1 MSTTTLSIRIPTS
14 EAAQFTRL
22 ARNVGLDRATLLKQA
37 LREGCNE
44 VLFERAGA
52 AYRKGEVTL
61 SRAAEM
67 AGISLRDMMLRLHS
81 AGITLNY
88 GVQDLAEDMR
98 S

>member
-1 MSTTTLSIRIPTS
+1 MSTTTLSIRIPTA

-88 GVQDLAEDMR
+88 GVQDLTEDMR

>member
-1 MSTTTLSIRIPTS
+1 MTTTILSVRVPAA
-14 EAAQFTRL
+14 EAAQLTRL

-52 AYRKGEVTL
+52 AYRQGKVTL

-67 AGISLRDMMLRLHS
+67 AGLSLRDMMLRLHT
-81 AGITLNY
+81 AGLTLNY
-88 GVQDLAEDMR
+88 GTQDLAEDMR
-98 S
+98 T

>member
-1 MSTTTLSIRIPTS
+1 MSTTTLSIRIPAA

-37 LREGCNE
+37 LREGCSE

>member
-1 MSTTTLSIRIPTS
+1 MSTTTISIRIPTA
-14 EAAQFTRL
+14 EAVLLDRL

-37 LREGCNE
+37 LREGCHD
-44 VLFERAGA
+44 VLFERAGS

-67 AGISLRDMMLRLHS
+67 AGISLRDMMLRLYS

-88 GVQDLAEDMR
+88 GVEDLAEDLR
-98 S
+98 T